1 MACGDK
7 SARLARLFLA
17 EAATKCALC
26 TKATKVYDVLEKLR
40 NYSVLGSLIASFAF
54 RWVLAA
60 GRSFVLSGLRARF
73 NSCGELSSE
82 RIQRRAGQAPLEFY
96 ARIQL
101 RPRVSYLVF
110 ASTRLYLSTLLN
122 ELRQFGSYEKLN
134 ERIDWY
140 LRAANPIELYREV
153 IERWEQDFLHQ
164 TVDSDQFKTMT
175 RLAN

>member
-1 MACGDK
+1 
-7 SARLARLFLA
+7 
-17 EAATKCALC
+17 
-26 TKATKVYDVLEKLR
+26 
-40 NYSVLGSLIASFAF
+40 
-54 RWVLAA
+54 
-60 GRSFVLSGLRARF
+60 
-73 NSCGELSSE
+73 
-82 RIQRRAGQAPLEFY
+82 
-96 ARIQL
+96 
-101 RPRVSYLVF
+101 VSYLVF